1 MDGFKIQYLRINNR
15 VILGQN
21 SLFVSKNLPL
31 KLTSCHILKFIF
43 FFYIFLNYPSDVIS
57 VYTINNHNVTQKLTS
72 RTLRASRM
80 LRAVTAVLL
89 LSLLCTLC
97 SSFVL
102 QLQLQLREA
111 LLDPSSAALPRK
123 ADWPPPPSCFCIREH
138 LLKWCITSQE
148 LFALKFLPR
157 SWLCFD
163 APYLNGPQWLFRVW
177 LQWHQLW
184 SL

>member
-31 KLTSCHILKFIF
+31 KLTSCHTLKFIF
-43 FFYIFLNYPSDVIS
+43 FCYIFLNYPLYVIS
-57 VYTINNHNVTQKLTS
+57 VYTINNHNVTQKLTTS

-97 SSFVL
+97 SSFG
-102 QLQLQLREA
+102 
-111 LLDPSSAALPRK
+111 
-123 ADWPPPPSCFCIREH
+123 
-138 LLKWCITSQE
+138 ITSQK
-148 LFALKFLPR
+148 LFAIKFLPR
-157 SWLCFD
+157 RWLCFD
-163 APYLNGPQWLFRVW
+163 AHYLNDPQ
-177 LQWHQLW
+177 
-184 SL
+184 